1 MTLLFSLLVSEE
13 VSNLVVLVHFW
24 LFSIIDGRVAMLLQ
38 LIFVNKQTPRRVSSV
53 RSKMKNEKFDLDKTN
68 EKSNLV
74 ASMQIQ
80 NVANSLLRRH
90 FWILSSQE

>member
-13 VSNLVVLVHFW
+13 VSNLAVMVHFW

-53 RSKMKNEKFDLDKTN
+53 R
-68 EKSNLV
+68 
-74 ASMQIQ
+74 
-80 NVANSLLRRH
+80 
-90 FWILSSQE
+90 